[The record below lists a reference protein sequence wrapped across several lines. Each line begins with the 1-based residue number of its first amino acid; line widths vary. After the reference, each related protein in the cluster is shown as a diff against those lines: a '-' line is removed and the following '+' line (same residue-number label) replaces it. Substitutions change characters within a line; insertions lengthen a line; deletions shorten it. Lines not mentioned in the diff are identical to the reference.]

1 MADCLA
7 MRSLAVTGSSAPR
20 SRSPFGT
27 TPQRQSA
34 TWHHTISTMI
44 PMPEA
49 RKLQPSA
56 TPPTFRPILTRCGP
70 HRNASRAII
79 KPIQK
84 CALAPFRLTSA
95 SAVWQGSLPP
105 FRRLGLA
112 HDNRSASAG
121 GRGFDGRPPVRLRL
135 EPAAPRMPE
144 SCSHASRGGARTT
157 RPSSSSRTARRRGAR
172 QQALPRT
179 REAKPAVARGPEDSR
194 GRLVRRRT
202 VGDARPNPSAPA
214 EAGGAASRRP

>member
-1 MADCLA
+1 MAPY
-7 MRSLAVTGSSAPR
+7 SLHDDS
-20 SRSPFGT
+20 
-27 TPQRQSA
+27 
-34 TWHHTISTMI
+34 
-44 PMPEA
+44 MPEA
-49 RKLQPSA
+49 RKLRPSA

-95 SAVWQGSLPP
+95 SAVWQRSLPP

-112 HDNRSASAG
+112 RDNRSASAG
-121 GRGFDGRPPVRLRL
+121 GRGIDGRPPVRLRL

-157 RPSSSSRTARRRGAR
+157 RPSSSSRTARRRGA
-172 QQALPRT
+172 PRAT
-179 REAKPAVARGPEDSR
+179 VAPRASR
-194 GRLVRRRT
+194 PPRRRR
-202 VGDARPNPSAPA
+202 GSPRPRDCTSASS
-214 EAGGAASRRP
+214 SRRLS